1 MFSTDSGTIP
11 LATQVHARLRSDILH
26 ARLRPGE
33 LLSENLQ
40 AQRLGVS
47 RTPVR
52 ESFQRLAREG
62 LVRVLPQRGS
72 QVALLSMQ
80 RIREAL
86 FVREAVESHVIR
98 RLLQQP
104 LASESLDQLEACIQ
118 RQAAAMAQG
127 DIDQLMRCDEDFHQT
142 MLSLCHMQGVWP
154 IVAQARDMHQR
165 VRAIALPELDTGEQ
179 AITDHR
185 AILLALRQQDLE
197 KAIAQM
203 GLHLQQNEKLT
214 LQIAALH
221 PDYFE
226 RDPAESEFGLRPAA

>member
-1 MFSTDSGTIP
+1 MLSTGTDNDTIP

-72 QVALLSMQ
+72 QVALLSMR

-98 RLLQQP
+98 RLLHQP
-104 LASESLDQLEACIQ
+104 MATGSWDPLEACIT
-118 RQAAAMAQG
+118 RQAAAMDHG
-127 DIDQLMRCDEDFHQT
+127 DLDLLMRCDEDFHQT
-142 MLSLCHMQGVWP
+142 LLSLCHMQGVWP

-179 AITDHR
+179 AISDHR
-185 AILLALRQQDLE
+185 AILRALRQHDLDG
-197 KAIAQM
+197 AIVQK

-214 LQIAALH
+214 QQIAALH

-226 RDPAESEFGLRPAA
+226 RGAPEADVS

>member
-1 MFSTDSGTIP
+1 MLATGTEYDTVP
-11 LATQVHARLRSDILH
+11 LSTQVHAHLRSDILH

-33 LLSENLQ
+33 LLSENLL

-72 QVALLSMQ
+72 QVALLSMR

-86 FVREAVESHVIR
+86 FVREAVECQVIR
-98 RLLQQP
+98 RLMLAPVPPGALQ
-104 LASESLDQLEACIQ
+104 QLEACIAQ
-118 RQAAAMAQG
+118 QEDAMVLG
-127 DIDQLMRCDEDFHQT
+127 DLDTQMRSDERFHQA
-142 MLSLCHMQGVWP
+142 LLAQCGLQGVWP

-165 VRAIALPELDTGEQ
+165 VRAIALPELDTGTQ
-179 AITDHR
+179 AVQDHR
-185 AILLALRQQDLE
+185 GIVEALRVHDVDAATQRM
-197 KAIAQM
+197 AT
-203 GLHLQQNEKLT
+203 HLRKNESLT
-214 LQIAALH
+214 VQIAALH

-226 RDPAESEFGLRPAA
+226 RETDSP

>member
-1 MFSTDSGTIP
+1 MLALGPDHDTIP
-11 LATQVHARLRSDILH
+11 LSSQVHAQLREDILH

-33 LLSENLQ
+33 LLSENLL

-72 QVALLSMQ
+72 QVARLSMR

-86 FVREAVESHVIR
+86 FVREAVECQVIR
-98 RLLQQP
+98 RLMAQP
-104 LASESLDQLEACIQ
+104 LPQDALPRLEACI
-118 RQAAAMAQG
+118 AQQVDAKARG
-127 DIDQLMRCDEDFHQT
+127 DVDAQMRSDEAFHQT
-142 MLSLCHMQGVWP
+142 LLALCGLQGVWS

-165 VRAIALPELDTGEQ
+165 VRAIALPELATGEQ
-179 AITDHR
+179 AVADHR
-185 AILLALRQQDLE
+185 ALVAALQAGDVDAATRCM
-197 KAIAQM
+197 AA
-203 GLHLQQNEKLT
+203 HLQHNERLT
-214 LQIAALH
+214 QQIATLH

-226 RDPAESEFGLRPAA
+226 REDSGR

>member
-1 MFSTDSGTIP
+1 MAYDATP
-11 LATQVHARLRSDILH
+11 LSVQVHARLRADILH

-33 LLSENLQ
+33 LLSENLL

-52 ESFQRLAREG
+52 ESFQRLALEG

-72 QVALLSMQ
+72 QVALLSMA

-86 FVREAVESHVIR
+86 FVREAVESQVIR
-98 RLLQQP
+98 RLLREP
-104 LASESLDQLEACIQ
+104 LDADALQRLDDCITHQ
-118 RQAAAMAQG
+118 TMAMAHG
-127 DIDQLMRCDEDFHQT
+127 NVDDLMRCDEEFHR
-142 MLSLCHMQGVWP
+142 SLLALCEMEGVWP

-165 VRAIALPELDTGEQ
+165 VRAIALPELDTGPQ

-185 AILLALRQQDLE
+185 AILDTLRRHDVEAAVL
-197 KAIAQM
+197 QM
-203 GLHLQQNEKLT
+203 GRHLEHNERLTQQVAT
-214 LQIAALH
+214 LH

-226 RDPAESEFGLRPAA
+226 RMG